1 MKHQAVLFDCDGV
14 LVDSEAIT
22 NRVLH
27 RYLNDEGWAL
37 SETECMRIFVGKMV
51 RSETEQIEANIGRT
65 IDDEWMAVF
74 YERRNIALREELLA
88 IPDSVLAVQAAHQVF
103 NGNIACASGADMEKV
118 LMQLQKVALAPYF
131 KHILSGHDCKRNKPF
146 PDVYLKA
153 ASALATDI
161 SSCIVL
167 EDSITGVTSGAIAGA
182 EVWAYCPENAHF
194 SEEQLQL
201 AGAKLCFNSMK
212 DLSRLFIEH

>member
-27 RYLNDEGWAL
+27 RYLNDEGWTL
-37 SETECMRIFVGKMV
+37 SEADCMRIFIGKMV
-51 RSETEQIEANIGRT
+51 RSETEQIEANIGRA

-74 YERRNIALREELLA
+74 YQRRNQALREELVA
-88 IPDSVLAVQAAHQVF
+88 IPDSDLAVNAAHQAF
-103 NGNIACASGADMEKV
+103 KGNIACASGADLEKV
-118 LMQLQKVALAPYF
+118 LMQLQKVALKDYF
-131 KHILSGHDCKRNKPF
+131 KHVLSGHDCKRNKPF

-153 ASALATDI
+153 ASALNTNI
-161 SSCIVL
+161 TRCIVI
-167 EDSITGVTSGAIAGA
+167 EDSITGVTSGASAGA

>member
-27 RYLNDEGWAL
+27 RYLHDEGWHL
-37 SETECMRIFVGKMV
+37 SEDECMRIFVGKMV
-51 RSETEQIEANIGRT
+51 RSETEQIEANIGRA

-153 ASALATDI
+153 ASALETEI
-161 SSCIVL
+161 SSCIVI
-167 EDSITGVTSGAIAGA
+167 EDSITGVTSGASAGA

>member
-37 SETECMRIFVGKMV
+37 SEAECMRIFVGKMV

-88 IPDSVLAVQAAHQVF
+88 IPDSVLAVQTAHQVF
-103 NGNIACASGADMEKV
+103 HGNIACASGADMEKV

-146 PDVYLKA
+146 PDVYLEA
-153 ASALATDI
+153 ASALNTDI
-161 SSCIVL
+161 SSCIVI
-167 EDSITGVTSGAIAGA
+167 EDSIIGVTSGASAGA

-194 SEEQLQL
+194 SEDQLQL

>member
-14 LVDSEAIT
+14 LVDSESIT

-37 SETECMRIFVGKMV
+37 SEADCMRIFIGKMV
-51 RSETEQIEANIGRT
+51 RSETALIETNIGRS
-65 IDDEWMAVF
+65 IDDDWMAVF
-74 YERRNIALREELLA
+74 YERRNQALREELVA
-88 IPDSVLAVQAAHQVF
+88 IPDSDLAVNAAHQAF
-103 NGNIACASGADMEKV
+103 KGNIACASGADLEKV
-118 LMQLQKVALAPYF
+118 LMQLQKVALKDYF
-131 KHILSGHDCKRNKPF
+131 KHVLSGHDCKRNKPF

-153 ASALATDI
+153 ASALNTDI
-161 SSCIVL
+161 SRCIVI
-167 EDSITGVTSGAIAGA
+167 EDSITGVTSGASAGA

-201 AGAKLCFNSMK
+201 AGAKLCFSSMK
-212 DLSRLFIEH
+212 DLSILFIEH

>member
-37 SETECMRIFVGKMV
+37 SEAECMRIFVGKMV

-88 IPDSVLAVQAAHQVF
+88 IPDSVLAVQTAHQVF
-103 NGNIACASGADMEKV
+103 HGNIACASGADMEKV

-146 PDVYLKA
+146 PDVYLEA
-153 ASALATDI
+153 ASALNTDI
-161 SSCIVL
+161 SSCIVI
-167 EDSITGVTSGAIAGA
+167 EDSIIGVTSGASAGA

>member
-51 RSETEQIEANIGRT
+51 RSETEQIEANIGRA

-88 IPDSVLAVQAAHQVF
+88 IPDSVLAVQAAHQAF

-118 LMQLQKVALAPYF
+118 LMQLQKVTLAPYF

-153 ASALATDI
+153 ASALETDI
-161 SSCIVL
+161 SSCIVI
-167 EDSITGVTSGAIAGA
+167 EDSITGVTSGASAGA

>member
-27 RYLNDEGWAL
+27 RYLNDEGWYL
-37 SETECMRIFVGKMV
+37 SEDECMRIFVGKMV
-51 RSETEQIEANIGRT
+51 RSETEQIETNIGRA

-153 ASALATDI
+153 ASALEADI
-161 SSCIVL
+161 SSCIVI
-167 EDSITGVTSGAIAGA
+167 EDSITGVNSGASAGA

-212 DLSRLFIEH
+212 DLSILFIEH

>member
-27 RYLNDEGWAL
+27 RYLNDEGWHL
-37 SETECMRIFVGKMV
+37 SKDECMRIFVGKMV
-51 RSETEQIEANIGRT
+51 LSETEQIEANIGRA

-88 IPDSVLAVQAAHQVF
+88 IPDSVLAVQTAHQVF

-131 KHILSGHDCKRNKPF
+131 KHILSGHECKRNKPF

-153 ASALATDI
+153 ASALNTDI
-161 SSCIVL
+161 SRCIVI
-167 EDSITGVTSGAIAGA
+167 EDSITGVTSGASAGA
-182 EVWAYCPENAHF
+182 VVWAYCPENAHF

-201 AGAKLCFNSMK
+201 AGAKLCFSSMK
-212 DLSRLFIEH
+212 DLSRLFLEH

>member
-27 RYLNDEGWAL
+27 RYLNDEGWHL
-37 SETECMRIFVGKMV
+37 SEDECMRIFVGKMV
-51 RSETEQIEANIGRT
+51 RSETEQIEANIGRA

-88 IPDSVLAVQAAHQVF
+88 IPDSVLAVQAAHQAF

-153 ASALATDI
+153 ASALETDI
-161 SSCIVL
+161 SSCIVI
-167 EDSITGVTSGAIAGA
+167 EDSITGVTSGASAGA

-201 AGAKLCFNSMK
+201 AGAKLCFSSMK
-212 DLSRLFIEH
+212 DLSRLFLEH

>member
-37 SETECMRIFVGKMV
+37 NEADCMRIFIGKMV
-51 RSETEQIEANIGRT
+51 RSETALIEANIGRR
-65 IDDEWMAVF
+65 IDDDWMAVF
-74 YERRNIALREELLA
+74 YQRRNQALREELVA
-88 IPDSVLAVQAAHQVF
+88 IPDSALAVNAAHKAFQ
-103 NGNIACASGADMEKV
+103 GNIACASGADLEKV
-118 LMQLQKVALAPYF
+118 LMQLQKVALKDCF

-153 ASALATDI
+153 ASALNTDI
-161 SSCIVL
+161 SRCIVI

-201 AGAKLCFNSMK
+201 AGAKICFSSMK
-212 DLSRLFIEH
+212 DLSRLFLEH

>member
-37 SETECMRIFVGKMV
+37 SEADCMRIFIGKMV
-51 RSETEQIEANIGRT
+51 RSETALIEANIGRS

-88 IPDSVLAVQAAHQVF
+88 IPDSVLAVQAAHQAF

-153 ASALATDI
+153 ASALETDI
-161 SSCIVL
+161 SRCIVI
-167 EDSITGVTSGAIAGA
+167 EDSITGVTSGASAGA

-194 SEEQLQL
+194 SEDQLQL
-201 AGAKLCFNSMK
+201 AGAKLCFKSMK
-212 DLSRLFIEH
+212 DLSRLFLEH